1 MNKKIMLIS
10 IMLLALLIVSAIP
23 AYAVPTKGN
32 KVAVTVDM
40 TRNSASDGGGPGIL
54 LEDNVRTGDVTHG
67 HWEQHFTTTITFEDT
82 TTLEGTIVIE
92 RKVAI
97 VRRGPKLANKLIFTD
112 YNVFTFPGDDPDTG
126 FVGNSKVI
134 LDIEKGLSLAYGLFH
149 GTGDF
154 EGQTLNIG
162 HTWADYTAA
171 VNPWYGYWLKY
182 EP

>member
-1 MNKKIMLIS
+1 MNKKLIAIFVS
-10 IMLLALLIVSAIP
+10 LSFVALLAIP
-23 AYAVPTKGN
+23 VMANPTNGPN

-40 TRNSASDGGGPGIL
+40 TRNSASDGGGSGIL
-54 LEDNVRTGDVTHG
+54 LEDNVNTGDVTHG
-67 HWEQHFTTTITFEDT
+67 LWEQHFTTTITFEDGS
-82 TTLEGTIVIE
+82 TLEGTIVVE

-112 YNVFTFPGDDPDTG
+112 YYVFTFPGVDPDTG
-126 FVGNSKVI
+126 FVGNGKVI
-134 LDIEKGLSLAYGLFH
+134 LDIEKGLSLAYGLYH

-162 HTWADYTAA
+162 HTWASYASA

-182 EP
+182 QG